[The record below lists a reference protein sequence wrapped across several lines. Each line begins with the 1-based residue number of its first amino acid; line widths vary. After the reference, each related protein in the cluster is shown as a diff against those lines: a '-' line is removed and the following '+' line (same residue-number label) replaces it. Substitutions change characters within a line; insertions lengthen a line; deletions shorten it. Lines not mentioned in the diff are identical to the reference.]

1 MRCRAFVL
9 GDWIVHDLFCIVE
22 VDPTGNEG
30 RWLGGWG
37 SLVRS
42 VLHLSNFS
50 GAVGVAVS
58 GGRVFLLREICQG
71 LRLCAGGLSL
81 HVACLRL
88 SLRVCV
94 DVCLTVMSVSV
105 EE

>member
-9 GDWIVHDLFCIVE
+9 GGWIVHDLFCNVE
-22 VDPTGNEG
+22 VDPTGNER

-37 SLVRS
+37 SLLRS
-42 VLHLSNFS
+42 LLPLSHFS

-81 HVACLRL
+81 HVLVL
-88 SLRVCV
+88 VYV
-94 DVCLTVMSVSV
+94 
-105 EE
+105 